1 MKYLKRF
8 NESKKSIK
16 DFCEEYLAYLIDEGF
31 ECVYYDTLN
40 GQERENKIIDI
51 KNVIYSGFFWKDV
64 KNEIL
69 PFLEVCS
76 EKYDINC
83 VKVYTVNQ
91 TRDNVGMFVYSDPD
105 MIHKSWDKNTYCGT
119 IEDLIKE
126 KAKVTRLKLM
136 VFSIEFKKE
145 KV

>member
-16 DFCEEYLAYLIDEGF
+16 DFCDEYLAYLIDEGF
-31 ECVYYDTLN
+31 ECVYYDTIN
-40 GQERENKIIDI
+40 DQERDNKIIDI
-51 KNVIYSGFFWKDV
+51 KNTNSGFFWKDV
-64 KNEIL
+64 KNDIL

-83 VKVYTVNQ
+83 IKVYTVSQ

-105 MIHKSWDKNTYCGT
+105 IVHKSWDKNTYCGT
-119 IEDLIKE
+119 IKDLITE